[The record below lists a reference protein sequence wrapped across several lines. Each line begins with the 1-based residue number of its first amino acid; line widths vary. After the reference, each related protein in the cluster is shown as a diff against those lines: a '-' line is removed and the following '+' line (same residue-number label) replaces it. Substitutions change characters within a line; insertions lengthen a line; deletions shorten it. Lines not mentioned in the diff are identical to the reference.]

1 MQAANANVAKPFCR
15 TKSPPQASC
24 PSVHPAAAPACNQDK
39 KAYIATALALLLRLA
54 VNLPQP
60 TFAFLESRNSELGL
74 VAMSR
79 MRLTSA
85 MFRMPICFR

>member
-1 MQAANANVAKPFCR
+1 MWQTFLSNRKSTTGFMSFCTSSGRACMQPR
-15 TKSPPQASC
+15 Q
-24 PSVHPAAAPACNQDK
+24 
-39 KAYIATALALLLRLA
+39 KAYIAMALALLLRL
-54 VNLPQP
+54 VVTLPQP

-85 MFRMPICFR
+85 MFKMPICFR